1 MKKSIV
7 LVLLS
12 AGAYA
17 QEIELEED
25 SREKV
30 TATFKSGNLINVK
43 TTETI
48 HRGEL
53 DFRVD
58 HRFGD
63 IAGKAGGA
71 KTFYGMDQSTD
82 IRIGFDYGITDK
94 FTLGIARAKGA
105 GPATQLYEGAMKY
118 KFLEQNVEGGS
129 PVSAAFFGSALIS
142 GTKPSEDVSSPTS
155 YRNFAQRFMYVSQ
168 VIVARKFSSGL
179 SLEVLPTY
187 VHRNFTA
194 YGDPNG
200 TIALGMGGRMKVT
213 KRMAL
218 VADYFLPLT
227 RSKDRERIWGQK
239 YYNALGL
246 GLELE
251 TGGHVF
257 HLNFTNATA
266 IQEAQIIPETT
277 RSWGKG
283 EFRWGFSIARRFSLG
298 KNRGT

>member
-1 MKKSIV
+1 MRYFFFFIV
-7 LVLLS
+7 ICL
-12 AGAYA
+12 GAQA
-17 QEIELEED
+17 QEIGFDED
-25 SREKV
+25 RKEKV
-30 TATFKSGNLINVK
+30 SATFKSGYLINLK

-48 HRGEL
+48 HKKEL

-71 KTFYGMDQSTD
+71 KTFFGLDQSTD
-82 IRIGFDYGITDK
+82 IRIGFDYGLTDNL
-94 FTLGIARAKGA
+94 TIGIARAKGA
-105 GPATQLYEGAMKY
+105 GTAIQLLEASVKY
-118 KFLEQNVEGGS
+118 KFLEQGLNQGS
-129 PVSAAFFGSALIS
+129 PISATFFGSA
-142 GTKPSEDVSSPTS
+142 VSSGMDPSDDPYSTVAFQKGIH
-155 YRNFAQRFMYVSQ
+155 RLQYVSQ
-168 VIVARKFSSGL
+168 LILARKFSSSF

-194 YGDPNG
+194 FGDQNG
-200 TIALGMGGRMKVT
+200 FFSLGVGGRLKMT

-218 VADYFLPLT
+218 VADYQLPFRDTEYLE
-227 RSKDRERIWGQK
+227 KVWGNK

-266 IQEAQIIPETT
+266 IQESQIITETT

-283 EFRWGFSIARRFSLG
+283 EFRWGFSIARRFSFD
-298 KNRGT
+298 KKK

>member
-1 MKKSIV
+1 MKKSI
-7 LVLLS
+7 LFVLLS

-25 SREKV
+25 AREKV
-30 TATFKSGNLINVK
+30 SATFKSGNLINVK
-43 TTETI
+43 TTETL
-48 HRGEL
+48 HKGEL

-71 KTFYGMDQSTD
+71 KTFFGMDQSTD
-82 IRIGFDYGITDK
+82 IRIGFDYGISDNL
-94 FTLGIARAKGA
+94 TLGIARAKGA
-105 GPATQLYEGAMKY
+105 GPATQLYEGVVKY
-118 KFLEQNVEGGS
+118 RFLEQNVSGGI
-129 PVSAAFFGSALIS
+129 PVSAAFFGSALLS
-142 GTKPSEDVSSPTS
+142 GAKASEDLTSPTS

-168 VIVARKFSSGL
+168 IIVARKFSPGISFEL
-179 SLEVLPTY
+179 LPTY
-187 VHRNFTA
+187 VHRNYTA
-194 YGDPNG
+194 YGDQNG
-200 TIALGMGGRMKVT
+200 ILALGLGGRMKVT

-218 VADYFLPLT
+218 VADYFLPFSK
-227 RSKDRERIWGQK
+227 RSEMEEIWGQK

-266 IQEAQIIPETT
+266 VQEAQIIPETT

-283 EFRWGFSIARRFSLG
+283 EFRWGFSIARRFSFD
-298 KNRGT
+298 KK